1 MSIGKSAFRLT
12 PTTGQQQIFY
22 REALC
27 KIFYREALCKKS
39 VLNFLLKIYMETPK
53 VESLILVKRQ
63 VYVLQLY

>member
-12 PTTGQQQIFY
+12 PTTGQQQ
-22 REALC
+22 
-27 KIFYREALCKKS
+27 IFYREALCKKS